1 MKLICYVKLKIN
13 EGANKMADKFETNN
27 KFRHFAWGSLIILGI
42 IVPLI
47 FFATFGLPKILEIFF
62 K

>member
-1 MKLICYVKLKIN
+1 LKIN
-13 EGANKMADKFETNN
+13 KGAIQMADKFETNT
-27 KFRHFAWGSLIILGI
+27 KFRHFAWGSLIILGV

>member
-13 EGANKMADKFETNN
+13 KGAIQMADKFETNT
-27 KFRHFAWGSLIILGI
+27 KFRHFAWGSLIILGV

-47 FFATFGLPKILEIFF
+47 FFATFGLPQILEIFF